1 MAVTQRAAGCFGVGV
16 MMSYSFDRSPI
27 YSAGNVAGAWAVA
40 ALLFALLAF
49 A

>member
-1 MAVTQRAAGCFGVGV
+1 

-27 YSAGNVAGAWAVA
+27 YGAGNVAASWAVA
-40 ALLFALLAF
+40 ALLFVVLAF